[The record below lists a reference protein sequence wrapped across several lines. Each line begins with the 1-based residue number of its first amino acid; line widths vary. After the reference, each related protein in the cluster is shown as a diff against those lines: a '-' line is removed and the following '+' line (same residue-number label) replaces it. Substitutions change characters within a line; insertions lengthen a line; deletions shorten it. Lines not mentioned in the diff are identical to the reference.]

1 MNGKGKKK
9 KAATKSGSSLLSRW
23 FKGGTDIDK
32 GAEGKSTGGKPAPK
46 VKAKALTP
54 LDRSIQ
60 EIKHLAKVGQSDP
73 ERLAMLL
80 SRLLGQEQD
89 KQRQEKETFDRMVW
103 DIVNKDKNNPDGGTA
118 EGPAVSSPSDS

>member
-1 MNGKGKKK
+1 M
-9 KAATKSGSSLLSRW
+9 SRW
-23 FKGGTDIDK
+23 FKGGTDTGKRAD
-32 GAEGKSTGGKPAPK
+32 GKSRGGSKPAPK

-60 EIKHLAKVGQSDP
+60 EIKHLAKVGESDP

-80 SRLLGQEQD
+80 SRLLGQERE
-89 KQRQEKETFDRMVW
+89 KQRHEKETFDRVVW

-118 EGPAVSSPSDS
+118 EGPAVSSPSES